1 MMNVI
6 GGYSMLLKGN
16 IEKLASETVP
26 MLLQQHYNLQQT
38 PRFMTE
44 SYNTLTYRM
53 NEWTFNVQCKT
64 LEEELYEVML

>member
-1 MMNVI
+1 
-6 GGYSMLLKGN
+6 MLLRGN
-16 IEKLASETVP
+16 IEKLVSETVP
-26 MLLQQHYNLQQT
+26 MLLQQRYNLKQT

-64 LEEELYEVML
+64 LENDLYEVTL

>member
-1 MMNVI
+1 
-6 GGYSMLLKGN
+6 MLLKGN

-26 MLLQQHYNLQQT
+26 MLLQQRYNLQQT
-38 PRFMTE
+38 PRFTSE

-64 LEEELYEVML
+64 LEEELYEIQL